1 MIHYKIFEN
10 FEHSL
15 LKNSKELRN
24 LFLFNIFQTPEW
36 IDVII
41 KSYNKLENVK
51 IVYVYSDSKIIL
63 VVPFCIKNICG
74 CKELRWVSSD
84 IIDYNNAIISEL
96 FDFDDVEFKNIWNEI
111 IEDLSSQC
119 DLIFFNKIP
128 EFIKFKKNPLIN
140 SDYKSYQKSYQL
152 ILENFDYNSFYNDNN
167 NNKTQQTDRRKEKK
181 LTNQGNLKCSYIDI
195 NKNNFRLIEDLIYKK
210 MSFYKKNKIKTFND
224 KDLINQY
231 RQLVNVMS
239 NDFKFNLSILEKDGK
254 KISTI
259 FGVLFNQIYYY
270 LVPFTYN
277 TEFKKYS
284 PGRFH
289 IINLIKWAK
298 NNNIKTIDFTAGDE
312 EYKKNWSNR
321 NFNMFFYIKL
331 INLIGVPRF
340 IFLNLYFKF
349 RNNFFLK
356 KMYQIIKYAI

>member
-1 MIHYKIFEN
+1 MIRYRIFETIDKQLIDEIN
-10 FEHSL
+10 KIRHDSFSYV
-15 LKNSKELRN
+15 
-24 LFLFNIFQTPEW
+24 FQMPEW
-36 IDVII
+36 INTII
-41 KSYNKLENVK
+41 AYEQNLIKL
-51 IVYVYSDSKIIL
+51 KIIFFYSNNEVIL
-63 VVPFCIKNICG
+63 IAPLGIKHKCG
-74 CKELRWVSSD
+74 YNELGWLTSD
-84 IIDYNNAIISEL
+84 IIDYNGIIISKT
-96 FDFDDVEFKNIWNEI
+96 FNFKDNFFIYSWEKVI
-111 IEDLSSQC
+111 KTLSREC
-119 DLIFFNKIP
+119 DIIFFNKIP

-167 NNKTQQTDRRKEKK
+167 NHKTQQTDRRKEKK

-195 NKNNFRLIEDLIYKK
+195 NKNNFHLIEDLIYKK
-210 MSFYKKNKIKTFND
+210 MSYYKKNKIKTFND

-231 RQLVNVMS
+231 RQLVNGMS

-270 LVPFTYN
+270 LIPFTYN

-312 EYKKNWSNR
+312 KYKKSWSNR

-340 IFLNLYFKF
+340 IFLSLYFKF

-356 KMYQIIKYAI
+356 KMHQIIKYAI

>member
-1 MIHYKIFEN
+1 MIHYKIFDN

-15 LKNSKELRN
+15 IKNLKDVKN
-24 LFLFNIFQTPEW
+24 LFLFNVFQTSEW

-41 KSYNKLENVK
+41 KSYNKLENIK

-119 DLIFFNKIP
+119 DLIFFYKIP

-152 ILENFDYNSFYNDNN
+152 NLENFDYNSFYNDNN

-181 LTNQGNLKCSYIDI
+181 LTNQGNLKYSYFDI
-195 NKNNFRLIEDLIYKK
+195 NKNNFHLIEDLIYKK
-210 MSFYKKNKIKTFND
+210 MSTYKKNKIKTFNY

-231 RQLVNVMS
+231 RQLANGMS
-239 NDFKFNLSILEKDGK
+239 NDFKFNLSILEKNGK

-259 FGVLFNQIYYY
+259 FGVIFDQIYYY

-284 PGRFH
+284 PGRLH

-312 EYKKNWSNR
+312 EYKKKWSNS
-321 NFNMFFYIKL
+321 NFDMFFYIKL

-356 KMYQIIKYAI
+356 KIHQIIKYAI